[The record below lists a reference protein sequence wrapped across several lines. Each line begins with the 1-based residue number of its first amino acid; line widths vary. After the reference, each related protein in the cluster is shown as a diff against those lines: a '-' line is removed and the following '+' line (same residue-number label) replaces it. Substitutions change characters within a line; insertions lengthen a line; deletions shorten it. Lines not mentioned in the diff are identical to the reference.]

1 MNISDARLKEIYG
14 DAAAA
19 KSRFEKLEEN
29 YVNRFGQSKDEISFF
44 TSPGRTEIIGNHTDH
59 NGGKVIAG
67 SISMDTVAAAAVSGN
82 SIITIVSEGYPD
94 KIEIDLDKLDDEKP
108 GSGTRPLVAGLLVG
122 MKDKG
127 YKLGG
132 FNAYVSTNVIA
143 ASGVSSSASFE
154 MLICTMIDSFFN
166 DASMN
171 YINYAKAGQFSENN
185 YWGKKSGLMDQLA
198 CAVGG
203 VIKLNFNGEVS
214 YEKVDF
220 DLDSFDYS
228 FVLVNS
234 KTSHADLSAEYSA
247 VPEEM
252 FKVAEALGGK
262 RLCDVSLEQLMD
274 RLNEVRDKAGSDRAI
289 LRAIHFFTE
298 NDRVD
303 RMGQAMKDNN
313 STEVVKIIEESGNSS
328 YKQLQNCL
336 VPSISNDQGVALNLG
351 LSEVLNREF
360 HGVCRVHGGGFAGVI
375 LEVLPNEHAKEYIER
390 MSKYAGAEYVYP
402 LSIRKIGAVK
412 I

>member
-1 MNISDARLKEIYG
+1 MNISDARFKEIYG

-19 KSRFEKLEEN
+19 RERFERLEKN
-29 YVNRFGQSKDEISFF
+29 YVNQFGEDDLCFF

-59 NGGKVIAG
+59 NGGRVIAG
-67 SISMDTVAAAAVSGN
+67 SISMDTIAAAAESGN
-82 SIITIVSEGYPD
+82 NVITIVSEGYEG
-94 KIEIDLDKLDDEKP
+94 KIEIDLDKLDQEKP
-108 GSGTRPLVAGLLVG
+108 GSGTRPLVAGLLIG
-122 MKDKG
+122 MRDRG
-127 YKLGG
+127 YHLGG

-154 MLICTMIDSFFN
+154 MLICTIIDSYFN
-166 DASMN
+166 DTKMR
-171 YINYAKAGQFSENN
+171 YIDYAKAGQFSENN

-203 VIKLNFNGEVS
+203 VIKLNFDGEVS

-234 KTSHADLSAEYSA
+234 KTSHADLSKEYSA

-252 FKVAEALGGK
+252 FEVAKALGGK
-262 RLCDVSLEQLMD
+262 RLCDVSLNQLMS
-274 RLNEVRDKAGSDRAI
+274 RLNDVREKVGSDRAI

-303 RMGQAMKDNN
+303 RMGLAMKEKN
-313 STEVVKIIEESGNSS
+313 SAEVVKIIEESGNSS

-336 VPSISNDQGVALNLG
+336 VPSISDDQGVALNLG
-351 LSEVLNREF
+351 LSEVLNREY

-375 LEVLPNEHAKEYIER
+375 LEVLPKEHAREYIEK
-390 MSKYAGAEYVYP
+390 MSKYAGPEYVYP
-402 LSIRKIGAVK
+402 LSIRKIGAVR

>member
-1 MNISDARLKEIYG
+1 MNITDARLKEIYG
-14 DAAAA
+14 DVSEA
-19 KSRFEKLEEN
+19 KERFEGLEKN
-29 YVNRFGQSKDEISFF
+29 YVNQFGQGDISFF

-59 NGGKVIAG
+59 NGGRVIAG
-67 SISMDTVAAAAVSGN
+67 SISMDTVAAAAKSGN
-82 SIITIVSEGYPD
+82 NIITIVSEGYEG
-94 KIEIDLDKLDDEKP
+94 KIEIDLDKLSDEKP

-166 DASMN
+166 DAAMN
-171 YINYAKAGQFSENN
+171 YIDYAKAGQFSENN
-185 YWGKKSGLMDQLA
+185 FWGKKSGLMDQLA

-203 VIKLNFNGEVS
+203 VIKLDFNGEVS

-234 KTSHADLSAEYSA
+234 RTSHADLSEEYSS

-252 FKVAEALGGK
+252 FKVAEVLGGK
-262 RLCDVSLEQLMD
+262 RLCDTSLYMLMS
-274 RLNEVRDKAGSDRAI
+274 RLNEVRQKVDNDRAI

-303 RMGQAMKDNN
+303 RMGVAMKEKD
-313 STEVVKIIEESGNSS
+313 SAEVVRIIKESGDSS
-328 YKQLQNCL
+328 YKQLQNCY
-336 VPSISNDQGVALNLG
+336 VSGIKKDQGVALNLG
-351 LSEVLNREF
+351 ISEVLNRDF
-360 HGVCRVHGGGFAGVI
+360 GGVCRVHGGGFAGVI
-375 LEVLPNEHAKEYIER
+375 LEVLPREHADEYIKR
-390 MSKYAGAEYVYP
+390 MSEYAGAEYVYP

>member
-19 KSRFEKLEEN
+19 KERFEKLEKN
-29 YVNRFGQSKDEISFF
+29 YVNQFGEGDISFF

-59 NGGKVIAG
+59 NGGRVIAG
-67 SISMDTVAAAAVSGN
+67 SISMDTIAAAAKSGN
-82 SIITIVSEGYPD
+82 NIITIVSEGYEG
-94 KIEIDLDKLDDEKP
+94 KVEIDLDKLSEEKP
-108 GSGTRPLVAGLLVG
+108 GAGTRPLVAGLLTG
-122 MKDKG
+122 MKERG

-154 MLICTMIDSFFN
+154 MLICAIIDSFFN
-166 DASMN
+166 DANMN
-171 YINYAKAGQFSENN
+171 YIDYAKAGQFSENN
-185 YWGKKSGLMDQLA
+185 FWGKKSGLMDQLA

-203 VIKLNFNGEVS
+203 VIKLNFDGEVS

-220 DLDSFDYS
+220 DLDAFDYS

-234 KTSHADLSAEYSA
+234 RTSHADLSAEYSA

-252 FKVAEALGGK
+252 FEVAKALGGK
-262 RLCDVSLEQLMD
+262 RLCDVSLDQLME
-274 RLNEVRDKAGSDRAI
+274 RLNEVRDKVGSDRAI

-303 RMGQAMKDNN
+303 RMGQAMHERN
-313 STEVVKIIEESGNSS
+313 TAEVVKIIEESGNSS

-336 VPSISNDQGVALNLG
+336 VPSISRDQGVALNLG

-375 LEVLPNEHAKEYIER
+375 LEVLPNEHAAEYIAR
-390 MSKYAGAEYVYP
+390 MSEYAGAEYVYP
-402 LSIRKIGAVK
+402 LSIRKVGAVR

>member
-1 MNISDARLKEIYG
+1 MNITDARLNEIYG
-14 DAAAA
+14 DVAAA
-19 KSRFEKLEEN
+19 KERFEKLEKN
-29 YVNRFGQSKDEISFF
+29 YVNQFGEEEELFYF

-59 NGGKVIAG
+59 NGGRVIAG
-67 SISMDTVAAAAVSGN
+67 SISMDTVAAAAVSGDN
-82 SIITIVSEGYPD
+82 IVTIVSEGYEG
-94 KIEIDLDKLDDEKP
+94 KVEIDLDKLDEEKP

-122 MKDKG
+122 MRDRG
-127 YKLGG
+127 YNMSG
-132 FNAYVSTNVIA
+132 FNAYVSTNVLA

-166 DASMN
+166 DSKMN
-171 YINYAKAGQFSENN
+171 YIDYAKAGQYSENN
-185 YWGKKSGLMDQLA
+185 FWGKKSGLMDQLA

-214 YEKVDF
+214 YEKIDF
-220 DLDSFDYS
+220 DLDSFDYA

-234 KTSHADLSAEYSA
+234 KTSHADLSPEYSA

-252 FKVAEALGGK
+252 FEVAKALGGK
-262 RLCDVSLEQLMD
+262 RLCDVSLDKLMD
-274 RLNEVRDKAGSDRAI
+274 RLNEVRDKVGSDRAI

-303 RMGQAMKDNN
+303 RMGIAMKERN
-313 STEVVKIIEESGNSS
+313 SAEVVKIIEESGNSS

-336 VPSISNDQGVALNLG
+336 VPGESKDQGVAFNLSI
-351 LSEVLNREF
+351 SEILNREY
-360 HGVCRVHGGGFAGVI
+360 HGVCRIHGGGFAGVI
-375 LEVLPNEHAKEYIER
+375 LEVLPREHADEYIAK
-390 MSKYAGAEYVYP
+390 MSEYAGAEYVYP
-402 LSIRKIGAVK
+402 LSIRKVGAVR

>member
-1 MNISDARLKEIYG
+1 L
-14 DAAAA
+14 
-19 KSRFEKLEEN
+19 
-29 YVNRFGQSKDEISFF
+29 VFF

-59 NGGKVIAG
+59 NGGRVIAG
-67 SISMDTVAAAAVSGN
+67 SISMDTVAAAMVSGDN
-82 SIITIVSEGYPD
+82 IITIVSEGYEG
-94 KIEIDLDKLDDEKP
+94 KIEIDLDKLNDELP

-122 MKDKG
+122 MRDRG
-127 YKLGG
+127 YHISG

-154 MLICTMIDSFFN
+154 MLICTIIDSFFN
-166 DASMN
+166 DTKYN
-171 YINYAKAGQFSENN
+171 YIDYAKAGQFSENN

-203 VIKLNFNGEVS
+203 VIKLDFDGEVS
-214 YEKVDF
+214 YEKLDF

-234 KTSHADLSAEYSA
+234 KTSHADLSQEYSA

-252 FKVAEALGGK
+252 FKVAKALGGE
-262 RLCDVSLEQLMD
+262 RLCDISPDKLREHF
-274 RLNEVRDKAGSDRAI
+274 NEVRAELKDDRAI

-303 RMGQAMKDNN
+303 RMAVAMSKRD
-313 STEVVKIIEESGNSS
+313 SAEVVRIIDESGNSS

-336 VPSISNDQGVALNLG
+336 VPGVSNDQGVALNLAISD
-351 LSEVLNREF
+351 LMNREF

-375 LEVLPNEHAKEYIER
+375 LEVLPKEHADKYIKL

-402 LSIRKIGAVK
+402 LSIRKIGAVR

>member
-1 MNISDARLKEIYG
+1 MNITDARLKEIYG
-14 DAAAA
+14 DVSTARE
-19 KSRFEKLEEN
+19 RFERLEEH
-29 YVNRFGQSKDEISFF
+29 YVNQFGQGDISFF

-59 NGGKVIAG
+59 NGGRVIAG
-67 SISMDTVAAAAVSGN
+67 SISMDTVAAAAKSGN
-82 SIITIVSEGYPD
+82 SVITIVSEGYEG
-94 KIEIDLDKLDDEKP
+94 KTEIDLDKLADEKP
-108 GSGTRPLVAGLLVG
+108 GPGTRPLVAGLLVG
-122 MKDKG
+122 MKEKG

-166 DASMN
+166 DAGMN
-171 YINYAKAGQFSENN
+171 YINYAKAGQYSENN
-185 YWGKKSGLMDQLA
+185 FWGKKSGLMDQLA

-203 VIKLNFNGEVS
+203 VIKLNFNGEVG

-234 KTSHADLSAEYSA
+234 KTSHADLSPQYSA

-262 RLCDVSLEQLMD
+262 RLCDVSLDRLMS
-274 RLNEVRDKAGSDRAI
+274 RLNEVRDKVGSDRAI

-303 RMGQAMKDNN
+303 RMGVAMKENN
-313 STEVVKIIEESGNSS
+313 TAEVIKIIKESGDSS

-336 VPSISNDQGVALNLG
+336 VPGVSDDQGVALNLG
-351 LSEVLNREF
+351 LSEVLNRDF
-360 HGVCRVHGGGFAGVI
+360 GGVCRVHGGGFAGVI
-375 LEVLPNEHAKEYIER
+375 LEVLPKEHAEEYIKC
-390 MSKYAGAEYVYP
+390 MSEYAGAEYVYP
-402 LSIRKIGAVK
+402 LSIRNIGAVK